1 MENLEKEKSILK
13 DSMVIFRAS
22 ELEKQRIQQQANR
35 YGMTVSKYLR
45 QLAVADEKAGLL
57 EGPAFRF
64 AQKEKGVIKWV
75 VNLNR

>member
-13 DSMVIFRAS
+13 DSIAIFRAS

-45 QLAVADEKAGLL
+45 QLAVTDE
-57 EGPAFRF
+57 
-64 AQKEKGVIKWV
+64 
-75 VNLNR
+75 

>member
-13 DSMVIFRAS
+13 DSIVIFRAS

-45 QLAVADEKAGLL
+45 QLAVADEKAGLV
-57 EGPAFRF
+57 EGPAFHF
-64 AQKEKGVIKWV
+64 AQKEKGVIK
-75 VNLNR
+75 

>member
-1 MENLEKEKSILK
+1 MK

-57 EGPAFRF
+57 EDPAFRF
-64 AQKEKGVIKWV
+64 AQREEGVIK
-75 VNLNR
+75 

>member
-1 MENLEKEKSILK
+1 MK
-13 DSMVIFRAS
+13 DSIVIFRAS

-45 QLAVADEKAGLL
+45 QLAVSDEKAGLL

-64 AQKEKGVIKWV
+64 AQKKKE
-75 VNLNR
+75 

>member
-1 MENLEKEKSILK
+1 MK

-22 ELEKQRIQQQANR
+22 EFEKERIRQQATR

-45 QLAVADEKAGLL
+45 QLVVADEKAGLL

-64 AQKEKGVIKWV
+64 AQKEEGVIK
-75 VNLNR
+75 

>member
-1 MENLEKEKSILK
+1 MK

-22 ELEKQRIQQQANR
+22 EFEKERIRQQATR

-64 AQKEKGVIKWV
+64 AQKEEGVIK
-75 VNLNR
+75 

>member
-13 DSMVIFRAS
+13 DSIVIFRAS

-57 EGPAFRF
+57 ESPAFRF
-64 AQKEKGVIKWV
+64 AQKEEGVIK
-75 VNLNR
+75 